1 MEPSS
6 IFIPSTRDSMELLY
20 DWRLPFIKG
29 EESLRWLRLTYGFV
43 LSSPGSPIAGVA
55 LAFLCQIVLR
65 ATLDHIQPLFSL
77 LALTVYCKTSSASQ
91 NFPLF
96 LGISRCLM
104 FANEKFFLLWSECL
118 CFPKFLWWIPMPT
131 SPPHT
136 HRSMSWYWEDR
147 ASGEWLG
154 QKLRALINKSLC
166 KKRCLIPSTTCI
178 VVKIQPSIGNK
189 PHQTPNLSAPSFW
202 ISHLRIVGNKV
213 LFFKSHQ
220 TYGILP

>member
-1 MEPSS
+1 VLVVCITFRENRNSSQAIEETQMEPSS

-29 EESLRWLRLTYGFV
+29 EESLRSLRLTYGFV

-131 SPPHT
+131 SPPPTHT
-136 HRSMSWYWEDR
+136 DQCHGIGKIGPLE
-147 ASGEWLG
+147 SG
-154 QKLRALINKSLC
+154 
-166 KKRCLIPSTTCI
+166 
-178 VVKIQPSIGNK
+178 
-189 PHQTPNLSAPSFW
+189 
-202 ISHLRIVGNKV
+202 
-213 LFFKSHQ
+213 
-220 TYGILP
+220 